1 MTIQHQLYDTS
12 TLLGLYRE
20 VEAPSNYW
28 LNLCFNNVVLFDDE
42 FIDMQKVS
50 EKRKLAPLVIPTAQ
64 GRPIYDEASTLTRIK
79 AAYLKPKDPV
89 SPSRVIKRR
98 PGESLFSENTLSP
111 QARYNALI
119 GDILRQHRG
128 SIDRR
133 EEWMAAR
140 AIIDGKMTL
149 EGEDYPTCVVDFQ
162 RAANHTVTLTG
173 AQAWNDGSF
182 AGSRMQDIQ
191 TWINRVR
198 RAKFGGPVNR
208 ITVGSAVL
216 EYLLK
221 DDDVQKQLDLN
232 TRGTNANL
240 NTGLRTGDYNEFVGM
255 IGPNVQLWTS
265 SDYYEKPDGNAE
277 LFLPEDEVVLTGP
290 NVMGVRAFG
299 AILDAK
305 ANFRAM
311 QVFPKMWQQED
322 PSATFVMSQSA
333 PMPIPVNPNQT
344 LKAKVLV

>member
-1 MTIQHQLYDTS
+1 MTIQHQLYDTA

-42 FIDMQKVS
+42 FIDLQKVS

-98 PGESLFSENTLSP
+98 PGESLFSENTMSP

-119 GDILRQHRG
+119 GDILRTHR
-128 SIDRR
+128 SAIDRR

-140 AIIDGKMTL
+140 AIIDGVMTL

-162 RAANHTVTLTG
+162 RASNHTVTLSG
-173 AQAWNDGSF
+173 AQAWNSGSF

-221 DDDVQKQLDLN
+221 DDDVQKQLDAN

-255 IGPNVQLWTS
+255 IGPNVQLWTT
-265 SDYYEKPDGNAE
+265 SDYYEKPNGDTE

-305 ANFRAM
+305 AGFRATP
-311 QVFPKMWQQED
+311 VFPKMWNQED

-344 LKAKVLV
+344 LKAKVLI